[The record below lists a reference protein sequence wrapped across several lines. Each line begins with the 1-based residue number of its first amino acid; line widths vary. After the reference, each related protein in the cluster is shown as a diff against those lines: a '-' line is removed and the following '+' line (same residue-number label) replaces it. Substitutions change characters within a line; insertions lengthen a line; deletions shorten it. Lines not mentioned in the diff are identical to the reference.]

1 FAATVEASGTTTVN
15 GSTYA
20 GTTDLTI
27 DTTAESSTLQ
37 SGTITLN
44 AANDS
49 AQATNDTSA
58 LTVESGTISATATGG
73 KFTQISGLD
82 TGESFTFGGKT
93 YTQTAIGLTDGT
105 TLNTAVTTSVNVADL
120 TAGQT
125 IWQAPSGA
133 LTLSDETG
141 ASWLVADVDTS
152 NPSAAVNYGTL
163 TKTDGV
169 YSFTQATAP
178 SSITVEGVKVE
189 LPSECGQIPLTAL
202 GALFTVTADGD
213 FTIDATSTL
222 TS

>member
-1 FAATVEASGTTTVN
+1 MTVDFAATVEASGTTTVN

-27 DTTAESSTLQ
+27 ETTAESSTLQ
-37 SGTITLN
+37 SGTITLST
-44 AANDS
+44 ANPS
-49 AQATNDTSA
+49 AQATNDSTA

-73 KFTQISGLD
+73 KFTQITGLD

-105 TLNTAVTTSVNVADL
+105 TLNTAVTTSVAVSDL

-141 ASWLVADVDTS
+141 ASWLVADVDTENS
-152 NPSAAVNYGTL
+152 GAAVKYGTL
-163 TKTDGV
+163 AQTTNGYTFAQED
-169 YSFTQATAP
+169 SDTALT
-178 SSITVEGVKVE
+178 SIAVEGV
-189 LPSECGQIPLTAL
+189 
-202 GALFTVTADGD
+202 
-213 FTIDATSTL
+213 
-222 TS
+222 